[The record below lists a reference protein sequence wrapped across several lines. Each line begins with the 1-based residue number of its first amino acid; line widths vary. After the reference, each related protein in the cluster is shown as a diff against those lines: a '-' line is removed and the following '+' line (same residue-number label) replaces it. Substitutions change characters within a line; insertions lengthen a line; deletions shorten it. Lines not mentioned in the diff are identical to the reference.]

1 VNNKAKKKEKTK
13 LKPSSDLKENKKKKS
28 FELRYDKLC
37 QCYVFEILDTDAL
50 LPMQIT
56 GVKFEKSYTLVQTQ
70 KGKLQLR

>member
-1 VNNKAKKKEKTK
+1 
-13 LKPSSDLKENKKKKS
+13 
-28 FELRYDKLC
+28 
-37 QCYVFEILDTDAL
+37 VFEILDTDEL